1 MEQEK
6 EPSPAIEARLDKI
19 EIKLA
24 YLEDFLSRLQD
35 ETLSRNAQIEELRS
49 EHAAMKNKL
58 FVVSRELEE
67 YPDKRP
73 PHY

>member
-6 EPSPAIEARLDKI
+6 DPSPAIEARLDKI

-24 YLEDFLSRLQD
+24 HLEDFLGRLQE
-35 ETLSRNAQIEELRS
+35 ETLSRNAQIEELRA
-49 EHAAMKNKL
+49 EHAAMKSKL
-58 FVVSRELEE
+58 LMVSREMEE
-67 YPDKRP
+67 YPDRKP